1 MMYDR
6 VNADRVSR
14 SAIFLKLRCGLAAAA
29 VLLSVPAAVQAQAF
43 DPGIEAALRS
53 VGGDRNVRA
62 FYAARDYRPIWT
74 RGGRLG
80 PEALRF
86 LDIVETADAEGLDP
100 DDYKPRA
107 LASAIEHADDGS
119 PRALAKAE
127 MLLSRS
133 FAAYVRDVRRPRRS
147 NIVYVDRELAPA
159 PIATRDALAAAAAAP
174 SFARYVGDHG
184 WMNPTYVP
192 LRRALVAQRS
202 GPELGRTDRQ
212 ETLLRLNLERA
223 RLLPADPVGKYIVV
237 DAAAARLWMYEGG
250 RVRDT
255 MRVVVGKSTEQ
266 TPIMAGLIRFA
277 MVNPYWNI
285 PPDLVRLRVASGAL
299 KSGPGFLRTKNYE
312 VLSDWTENASVV
324 DPARVDWRAVS
335 SGSQEIRVRQLPGKD
350 NAMGKMKFMFPNALG
365 IYLHDS
371 PEKAL
376 FKSADRRFS
385 SGCVRVEDAARLAK
399 WMFGKPLQPRPGAR
413 EKQVDLTR
421 PVPVHI
427 TYMTA
432 APEGAGI
439 VFRPDIYNRDA
450 ADMARIGGRA
460 FASR

>member
-1 MMYDR
+1 M
-6 VNADRVSR
+6 ADPE
-14 SAIFLKLRCGLAAAA
+14 I
-29 VLLSVPAAVQAQAF
+29 QAS
-43 DPGIEAALRS
+43 LRS
-53 VGGDRNVRA
+53 VGGDRQVRA
-62 FYAARDYRPIWT
+62 FYAARDYRPLWI
-74 RGGRLG
+74 RGGMLA
-80 PEALRF
+80 PEADRF

-100 DDYKPRA
+100 DDYRPRA
-107 LASAIEHADDGS
+107 LASAIENAADGE

-147 NIVYVDRELAPA
+147 NMVYVDRELAPA
-159 PIATRDALAAAAAAP
+159 PIAARDALSAAAAAP

-184 WMNPTYVP
+184 WMNPTYLP
-192 LRRALVAQRS
+192 LRRALVARRS
-202 GPELGRTDRQ
+202 GPEGFGTDRQ
-212 ETLLRLNLERA
+212 EDLLRLNLERA
-223 RLLPADPVGKYIVV
+223 RVLPADPVGKYIVV

-255 MRVVVGKSTEQ
+255 MRVVVGKATEQ

-285 PPDLVRLRVASGAL
+285 PPDLVRNRVVAGTLQSGVRA
-299 KSGPGFLRTKNYE
+299 KRFE
-312 VLSDWTENASVV
+312 ILSDWTEAATIV
-324 DPARVDWRAVS
+324 DPARVDWASVAAGR
-335 SGSQEIRVRQLPGKD
+335 QELRVRQLPGKD
-350 NAMGKMKFMFPNALG
+350 NAMGKMKFMFPNTLG

-376 FKSADRRFS
+376 FKAADRRFS

-399 WMFGKPLQPRPGAR
+399 WMFGKPLSPRPGAR
-413 EKQVDLTR
+413 EKQVDLAR

-432 APEGAGI
+432 AAEGAGI

-450 ADMARIGGRA
+450 ADMARIGGRM